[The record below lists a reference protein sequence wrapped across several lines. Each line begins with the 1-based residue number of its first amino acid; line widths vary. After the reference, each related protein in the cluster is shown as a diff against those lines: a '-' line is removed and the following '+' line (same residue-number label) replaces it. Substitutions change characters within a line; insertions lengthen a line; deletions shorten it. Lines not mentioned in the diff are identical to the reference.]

1 MNANH
6 YLYAAYIMT
15 WAIHGTYLYNLARKA
30 KRVRIEIEKLK
41 KPAIVR
47 SAPEQKS

>member
-15 WAIHGTYLYNLARKA
+15 WVIHGTYLYNLTRKA
-30 KRVRIEIEKLK
+30 KRVRKEIEKLK
-41 KPAIVR
+41 KPAIAP
-47 SAPEQKS
+47 SAPQQKS